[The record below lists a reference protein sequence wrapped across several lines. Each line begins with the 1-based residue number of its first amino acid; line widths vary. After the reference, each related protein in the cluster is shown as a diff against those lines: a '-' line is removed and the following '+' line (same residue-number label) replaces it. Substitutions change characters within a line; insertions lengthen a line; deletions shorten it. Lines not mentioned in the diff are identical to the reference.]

1 MPQNGFETVIGLEI
15 HAQLLTKSKLFCGDS
30 TIFGD
35 TPNSHVSAI
44 SLAHPGTLP
53 VLNKE
58 AVKLAIKLGVAL
70 DCTINQYNYFAR
82 KHYFYPDL
90 PNGYQISQ
98 NAAPICVGG
107 AIPIATATG
116 IRHIALNRIHL
127 ENDAGKSIHDA
138 DPENTLIDLNRAGTA
153 LVEIVTEPVIS
164 SPEEASACLAMVRS
178 IVRHLGVC
186 DGNMEEGSLR
196 CDVNISVR
204 KKGDPRLGT
213 KVEIKNL
220 NSVRNVKR
228 AATYEEAR
236 LTRMI
241 ENGEEVLQQTRNFD
255 ADTGITTA
263 LRTKE
268 EANDYRYFPD
278 PDLPPIIV
286 TSEEIEEIRKSIPL
300 LPHEIAQELTH
311 KYGLGQEASSIISGD
326 DLLYHLFES
335 ASVLTGQH
343 AALANWLIGPLKSL
357 INEKGASS
365 IEGITAPKLVSL
377 AELTAQNSV
386 SFATAAAKILPEML
400 SGNEHDALAIARK
413 LNLLQVKD
421 TDALNEW
428 IDQVLAR
435 FPEKVLE
442 YQKGKKSL
450 TGFFAG
456 EVKKLSKGKADIKS
470 AMEILSQKLNK
481 Q

>member
-1 MPQNGFETVIGLEI
+1 MPQNGFDTVIGLEI

-30 TIFGD
+30 TVFGD
-35 TPNSHVSAI
+35 TPNSHVSAV

-107 AIPIATATG
+107 AIPIATTAG

-204 KKGDPRLGT
+204 KKGDSRLGT

-286 TSEEIEEIRKSIPL
+286 TSEEIEEIRKSLPL
-300 LPHEIAQELTH
+300 LPHEIAQQLTH

-335 ASVLTGQH
+335 ASMLTGQH

-386 SFATAAAKILPEML
+386 SFANAAAKILPEML
-400 SGNEHDALAIARK
+400 SGNEDDALTIARK
-413 LNLLQVKD
+413 LNLLQVND

>member
-286 TSEEIEEIRKSIPL
+286 TSEEIEEIRKSLPL
-300 LPHEIAQELTH
+300 LPHEIAQQLTH

>member
-58 AVKLAIKLGVAL
+58 AVRLAIKLGVAL

-204 KKGDPRLGT
+204 KKGDSRLGT

-241 ENGEEVLQQTRNFD
+241 ENGEEILQQTRNFD

-278 PDLPPIIV
+278 PDLPPIII
-286 TSEEIEEIRKSIPL
+286 TSEEIEEIRKSLPL

-386 SFATAAAKILPEML
+386 SFATAAAKILPEIL

-413 LNLLQVKD
+413 LNLLQVND

>member
-58 AVKLAIKLGVAL
+58 AVRLAIKLGVAL

-204 KKGDPRLGT
+204 KKGDSRLGT

-286 TSEEIEEIRKSIPL
+286 TSEEIEEIRKSLPL

-386 SFATAAAKILPEML
+386 SFATAAAKILPEIL

-413 LNLLQVKD
+413 LNLLQVND

>member
-1 MPQNGFETVIGLEI
+1 MPQNGFDTVIGLEI

-30 TIFGD
+30 TVFGD
-35 TPNSHVSAI
+35 TPNSHVSAV

-98 NAAPICVGG
+98 NAAPICAGG
-107 AIPIATATG
+107 AIPIVTAAG

-204 KKGDPRLGT
+204 KKGDSRLGT

-228 AATYEEAR
+228 AATYEETR

-286 TSEEIEEIRKSIPL
+286 TSEEIEEIRKSLPL
-300 LPHEIAQELTH
+300 LPHEIAQQLTH

-335 ASVLTGQH
+335 ASMLTGQH

-377 AELTAQNSV
+377 AELTTQNSV
-386 SFATAAAKILPEML
+386 SFANAAAKILPEML
-400 SGNEHDALAIARK
+400 SGNEDDALTIARK
-413 LNLLQVKD
+413 LNLLQVND

>member
-204 KKGDPRLGT
+204 KKGDSRLGT

-286 TSEEIEEIRKSIPL
+286 TSEEIEEIRKSLPL
-300 LPHEIAQELTH
+300 LPHEIAQQLTH

-335 ASVLTGQH
+335 ASMLTGQH

-386 SFATAAAKILPEML
+386 SFANAAAKILPEML
-400 SGNEHDALAIARK
+400 SGNEDDALTIARK
-413 LNLLQVKD
+413 LNLLQVND

>member
-58 AVKLAIKLGVAL
+58 AVRLAIKLGVAL

-204 KKGDPRLGT
+204 KKGDSRLGT

-241 ENGEEVLQQTRNFD
+241 ENGEEILQQTRNFD

-286 TSEEIEEIRKSIPL
+286 TSEEIEEIRKSLPL

-386 SFATAAAKILPEML
+386 SFATAAAKILPEIL

-413 LNLLQVKD
+413 LNLLQVND

>member
-1 MPQNGFETVIGLEI
+1 MPQNGFDTVIGLEI

-30 TIFGD
+30 TVFGD
-35 TPNSHVSAI
+35 TPNSHVSAV

-107 AIPIATATG
+107 AIPIVTAAG

-204 KKGDPRLGT
+204 KKGDSRLGT

-286 TSEEIEEIRKSIPL
+286 TSEEIEEIRKSLPL
-300 LPHEIAQELTH
+300 LPHEIAQQLTH

-335 ASVLTGQH
+335 ASMLTGQH

-386 SFATAAAKILPEML
+386 SFANAAAKILPEML
-400 SGNEHDALAIARK
+400 SGNEDDALTIARK
-413 LNLLQVKD
+413 LNLLQVND

>member
-58 AVKLAIKLGVAL
+58 AVRLAIKLGVAL

-204 KKGDPRLGT
+204 KKGDSRLGT

-286 TSEEIEEIRKSIPL
+286 TSEEIEEIRKSLPL

-386 SFATAAAKILPEML
+386 SFANAAAKILPEML

-413 LNLLQVKD
+413 LNLLQVND

>member
-1 MPQNGFETVIGLEI
+1 MPQNGFDTVIGLEI

-30 TIFGD
+30 TVFGD

-58 AVKLAIKLGVAL
+58 AVRLAIKLGVAL

-204 KKGDPRLGT
+204 KKGDSRLGT

-241 ENGEEVLQQTRNFD
+241 ENGEEILQQTRNFD

-278 PDLPPIIV
+278 PDLPPIII
-286 TSEEIEEIRKSIPL
+286 TSEEIEEIRKSLPL

-386 SFATAAAKILPEML
+386 SFATAAAKILPEIL

-413 LNLLQVKD
+413 LNLLQVND